1 MATKETVIIVHGT
14 FAAPD
19 EGKLAWYE
27 PGSAFCRQLDERLGA
42 HGSQARC
49 WAHLEECGEELR
61 RRAGRVTTYFSW
73 SGRNSWTDRSAA
85 ARQLLDELDYL
96 IDQGWKWNLVAHSHG
111 GNAVLEAFDLDNPN
125 RIGGLTGNC
134 VLLGT
139 PILHF
144 ASPTKTW
151 FKLVERLRV
160 STSPMVHIQGMGRSI
175 PGREPSL
182 LRIVAAA
189 IVSLLSWVLAAN
201 FVVDLSGLEL
211 GSLIYA
217 STRFWVVALGA
228 VAVLGALYWGVRYV
242 AAEAAPI
249 MTGFQAI
256 REMIMSYPPR
266 LLFINSER
274 DEAYGFLAGV
284 RAAEAWPDLPDAKGA
299 KTSGKQWFEI
309 VARQATEKDVQRYP
323 WDGRQLGL
331 AIAGIVGTGLVM
343 VPLLASLDISRSIPF
358 IVSCLFIGVALIAL
372 IAPGPMF
379 FAVAAP
385 WRLAEAAFFFAYS
398 LTRRLLSDYARRHA
412 WRTLQELALGVSGS
426 PHSLGDVTVLRCP
439 GKKFARG
446 EFLYEDLNKGA
457 EDAVVAARS
466 RSLHAAFQWAQ
477 QQSDADFWRLDK
489 WRDRIGA
496 LAADANLVHTV
507 YYRHPAVI
515 EQIARHLARSKE
527 ELYALSRDYEVWQS
541 TAGDAT

>member
-14 FAAPD
+14 FAAPV
-19 EGKLAWYE
+19 EGKPGWYE

-61 RRAGRVTTYFSW
+61 RRAGRATPHFSW

-85 ARQLLDELDYL
+85 AQQLLDELDYL
-96 IDQGWKWNLVAHSHG
+96 IDRGWKWKLVAHSHG

-144 ASPTKTW
+144 ASPPKMW
-151 FKLVERLRV
+151 SKLVERLRI
-160 STSPMVHIQGMGRSI
+160 STSPMVHLYGMRRSI

-189 IVSLLSWVLAAN
+189 VVSLLLWVLAAN
-201 FVVDLSGLEL
+201 YLVHLSGFEL
-211 GSLIYA
+211 GSLIYE
-217 STRFWVVALGA
+217 STRFWMAAIGA
-228 VAVLGALYWGVRYV
+228 VAVLGALYWGTRYV
-242 AAEAAPI
+242 AAEAAPLL
-249 MTGFQAI
+249 TGFQAI
-256 REMIMSYPPR
+256 REMVMSYPPR

-284 RAAEAWPDLPDAKGA
+284 RAAEAWPEVPGA
-299 KTSGKQWFEI
+299 KNSGRQWFEI
-309 VARQATEKDVQRYP
+309 VVRQAREKDVQRYP
-323 WDGRQLGL
+323 WDGRRLGL
-331 AIAGIVGTGLVM
+331 AIAGIVGAGLVM

-358 IVSCLFIGVALIAL
+358 IVSCLFIGVTLIAL

-385 WRLAEAAFFFAYS
+385 WRLTEAVFFFAYS
-398 LTRRLLSDYARRHA
+398 LARRLLSDYARRHA
-412 WRTLQELALGVSGS
+412 WRTLQELALGVTGS
-426 PHSLGDVTVLRCP
+426 PHPLGDVTILRCP
-439 GKKFARG
+439 DRNFARG
-446 EFLYEDLNKGA
+446 EFLYEELAKGA
-457 EDAVVAARS
+457 EDAAVAARS
-466 RSLHAAFQWAQ
+466 HSLLAEFQWMQ
-477 QQSDADFWRLDK
+477 QQSDTDFWRLDQ

-496 LAADANLVHTV
+496 LAADPNLIHTV
-507 YYRHPAVI
+507 YYRHPDVI

-527 ELYALSRDYEVWQS
+527 ELYALRRDYEVRHS
-541 TAGDAT
+541 TVGDATY